1 MDPLKELGEKIFQI
15 KSDKKLKTLQ
25 IMDRLT
31 AEERAITLITYR
43 VYLPSFV
50 GKLKKV
56 FEITH
61 FPLYDLDLFPKM
73 TTSNNF

>member
-56 FEITH
+56 RGTRVVIHNMYGTH
-61 FPLYDLDLFPKM
+61 TKK
-73 TTSNNF
+73 

>member
-56 FEITH
+56 LICRMSEK
-61 FPLYDLDLFPKM
+61 Y
-73 TTSNNF
+73 